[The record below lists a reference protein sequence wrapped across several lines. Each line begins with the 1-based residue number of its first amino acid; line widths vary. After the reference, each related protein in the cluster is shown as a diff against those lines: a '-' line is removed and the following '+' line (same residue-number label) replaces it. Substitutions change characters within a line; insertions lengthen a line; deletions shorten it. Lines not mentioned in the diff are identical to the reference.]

1 MLQWFVSEDVP
12 ETTKKSRKYL
22 FEEDVEV
29 LPDLLP
35 DAAID
40 ENVNIHLI
48 RKFFTKDAWMLI
60 AEVVKQ
66 KQKNP
71 VFSCKSCNHDL
82 DEFPYISCDHCL
94 SWSRSQDLNIGT
106 VESVMIIPM
115 SSVDFFKSCDLAYYN
130 FFLVQ
135 LNHDL

>member
-40 ENVNIHLI
+40 ENVDIHLI
-48 RKFFTKDAWMLI
+48 RKFFTKYA
-60 AEVVKQ
+60 
-66 KQKNP
+66 
-71 VFSCKSCNHDL
+71 
-82 DEFPYISCDHCL
+82 
-94 SWSRSQDLNIGT
+94 
-106 VESVMIIPM
+106 
-115 SSVDFFKSCDLAYYN
+115 
-130 FFLVQ
+130 
-135 LNHDL
+135 